1 MYRILDLF
9 CGAGGFSYGLEQNN
23 GFKTVI
29 GLDFEKAAIDTFSY
43 NFKEAVGICGN
54 ITNKEVKNRV
64 VNLAKEL
71 KVNMIIGG
79 PPCQGFSLKGKN
91 LGLDD
96 ERNFL
101 FLEYLELVE
110 RVNPEIFIIENV
122 KNLYNAVGGYFR
134 EEIINK
140 IKNMGYAVNC
150 KILNAKDYGV
160 PQNRERVFFIAHK
173 ELFLDFPSKSSSLV
187 NVRDAISDLSY
198 LESGEGAVETDYKMK
213 PQSEYQ
219 KMMRATKLQYH
230 IASNHSKMAINKLKM
245 IPPECGKEHLPQ
257 HLHGKQKFS
266 TTWGRLVWDD
276 VSPTIDTRF
285 DTPSNGRN
293 SHPVLHRAITP
304 REAARIQSFSDNFYF
319 KGTKTQVCKQIGNA
333 VPPLLAKALADSIA
347 NQVNQE
353 QRIEKN
359 FTIYNS
365 NAYSMVESFIKQGLK
380 VNHIITDPPYNIS
393 KDNNFSTMNKA
404 KRQGVDFGDWDKNFD
419 LFSWIKSYS
428 KILDNNGSFIIF
440 CSYRFLSHICDTLEN
455 SNCEVKDILVWQK
468 SNPMPRNID
477 RRYVQDMEFAVW
489 AIKKGAK
496 WVFNKPDDKK
506 YLRAIYTAPVVS
518 GSERTE
524 HPTQK
529 SLKVMQEIMQIHTN
543 ENDLV
548 LDPFMGSGSTG
559 VAAINNGRKF
569 LGIELSEKYYN
580 IALNRLS
587 NQSLLV
593 Y

>member
-9 CGAGGFSYGLEQNN
+9 CGAGGFSYGLEQNKN
-23 GFKTVI
+23 FKTVI
-29 GLDFEKAAIDTFSY
+29 GLDFEKSAVDTFNH
-43 NFKEAVGICGN
+43 NFNQAIGICGD
-54 ITNKEVKNRV
+54 ITNKEVKDRV

-71 KVNMIIGG
+71 KVNMVIGG

-91 LGLDD
+91 LGLAD

-110 RVNPEIFIIENV
+110 KVNPEIFIIENV
-122 KNLYNAVGGYFR
+122 KNLYNAVNGYFR
-134 EEIINK
+134 EEIIKK
-140 IKNMGYAVNC
+140 IKNMGYVVNC
-150 KILNAKDYGV
+150 KILNAKYYGV

-173 ELFLDFPSKSSSLV
+173 ERLLSFPKENSRLISVK
-187 NVRDAISDLSY
+187 DAISDLNY
-198 LESGEGAVETDYKMK
+198 LESGEGVIEAEYKIE
-213 PQSEYQ
+213 PQSDYQ
-219 KMMRATKLQYH
+219 KIMRADRLQYH
-230 IASNHSKMAINKLKM
+230 IASNHSKIAINKLKM
-245 IPPECGKEHLPQ
+245 IAPECGKECLPT

-285 DTPSNGRN
+285 DTPSNGKN

-304 REAARIQSFSDNFYF
+304 REAARIQSFDDSFYF

-333 VPPLLAKALADSIA
+333 VPPLLAKALADNII
-347 NQVNQE
+347 NQINQE
-353 QRIEKN
+353 QYIGKN

-365 NAYSMVESFIKQGLK
+365 DSYFMVETFIKQGIK

-393 KDNNFSTMNKA
+393 QDNNFSTMNSA
-404 KRQGVDFGDWDKNFD
+404 KRQGIDFGEWDKKFD
-419 LFSWIKSYS
+419 LFNWIRSYS
-428 KILDNNGSFIIF
+428 KILDINGSFIIF
-440 CSYRFLSHICDTLEN
+440 CSYRFVSHICDTLED
-455 SNCEVKDILVWQK
+455 SDCIVKDILIWQK
-468 SNPMPRNID
+468 SNPMPRNIS

-496 WVFNKPDDKK
+496 WVFNKPDNKK

-518 GSERTE
+518 GLERTE

-529 SLKVMQEIMQIHTN
+529 SLKVMQEIIQIHTN
-543 ENDLV
+543 KDDLV

-559 VAAINNGRKF
+559 VAAICNGRNF
-569 LGIELSEKYYN
+569 LGVELSEKYYN
-580 IALNRLS
+580 IALKRLS
-587 NQSLLV
+587 FN